1 MLGYYEGKIYKIE
14 DRSLKNRSD
23 KKLRVN
29 FDIWKCWI
37 IMAITLFI
45 RKKLF
50 YLYTMKRFKKLKS
63 VGLQYYGDNF
73 IHTFRKKLFYLLY
86 NPICFIYNPELLNHL
101 TNSSQLIVPS

>member
-1 MLGYYEGKIYKIE
+1 MVKGIEVEHNIDKEKEEGSLKTEVEKIE
-14 DRSLKNRSD
+14 AIRS
-23 KKLRVN
+23 LRVN

-37 IMAITLFI
+37 ILAITLFI

-73 IHTFRKKLFYLLY
+73 IYERNYFIIYTLYTPIVLFTIQNY
-86 NPICFIYNPELLNHL
+86 
-101 TNSSQLIVPS
+101 